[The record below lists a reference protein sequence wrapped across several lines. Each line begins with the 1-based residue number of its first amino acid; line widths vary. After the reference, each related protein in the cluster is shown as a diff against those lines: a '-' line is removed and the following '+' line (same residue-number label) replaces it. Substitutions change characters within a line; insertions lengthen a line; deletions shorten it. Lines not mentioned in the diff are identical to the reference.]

1 LFVTPDRDL
10 SSVVAWRR
18 SLRASRA
25 RRAAAQRRR
34 RRSLQGR
41 STVVVAAL
49 ATAGLAGGAV
59 AQERLEPSGE
69 PGLEAAAVSG
79 GVDVRAV
86 QRRLGVVADGI
97 AGPQTRRA
105 VRRFQRANRLTVD
118 GIVGPQTLGA
128 LGLSATES
136 ADAPTDGEAIA
147 EPRAAE
153 PRRRASATLERIAR
167 CESGGRASAVSP
179 DGRYRGKY
187 QFDRST
193 WRALGGTGDPA
204 AAPEA
209 EQDRRAARLL
219 RSSGTAP
226 WPSCA

>member
-1 LFVTPDRDL
+1 MTPDTDL

-25 RRAAAQRRR
+25 RRAAAERRR

-41 STVVVAAL
+41 STAVVAAL

-59 AQERLEPSGE
+59 AQERLEPSGAQGE
-69 PGLEAAAVSG
+69 QAAATT
-79 GVDVRAV
+79 GVDMRAV
-86 QRRLGVVADGI
+86 QRRLGVVVDGVV
-97 AGPQTRRA
+97 GPQTRRA
-105 VRRFQRANRLTVD
+105 IRRFQRANGLVVD

-128 LGLSATES
+128 LGLSA
-136 ADAPTDGEAIA
+136 AAPEAPAAGEGAAEATA

-153 PRRRASATLERIAR
+153 PRRRITATLERIAR
-167 CESGGRASAVSP
+167 CESGGRATAVST

-219 RSSGTAP
+219 RRSGTAP
-226 WPSCA
+226 WPGCA

>member
-1 LFVTPDRDL
+1 VFVTPDRDL

-41 STVVVAAL
+41 STVLAAAV
-49 ATAGLAGGAV
+49 ATAGLAGGAL
-59 AQERLEPSGE
+59 AQERLEPSSE
-69 PGLEAAAVSG
+69 QLEAASVSA
-79 GVDVRAV
+79 GVDIRAV
-86 QRRLGVVADGI
+86 QRRLGVVADGV

-105 VRRFQRANRLTVD
+105 VRRFQRANGLTVD

-128 LGLSATES
+128 LGLSATGS
-136 ADAPTDGEAIA
+136 ASPPAGGEATA

-153 PRRRASATLERIAR
+153 PRRTSATLERIAR
-167 CESGGRASAVSP
+167 CESGGRPTATSP

-204 AAPEA
+204 AAPEG

-219 RSSGTAP
+219 RRSGTSP
-226 WPSCA
+226 WPRCA

>member
-1 LFVTPDRDL
+1 MTPDRDPIPD
-10 SSVVAWRR
+10 VAWRR
-18 SLRASRA
+18 SLRASRT
-25 RRAAAQRRR
+25 RRAAAARRR
-34 RRSLQGR
+34 RRSLRGR

-59 AQERLEPSGE
+59 AEERLEPSGAGE
-69 PGLEAAAVSG
+69 QAAATTG

-97 AGPQTRRA
+97 VGPQTRRA
-105 VRRFQRANRLTVD
+105 VRRFQRANGLTVD

-128 LGLSATES
+128 LGLPIAAPAAPSAEET
-136 ADAPTDGEAIA
+136 TA
-147 EPRAAE
+147 EPPTAV
-153 PRRRASATLERIAR
+153 PRRTSATLERIAR
-167 CESGGRASAVSP
+167 CESGGRAAAVSP

-187 QFDRST
+187 QFDRTT

-219 RSSGTAP
+219 RRSGTSP
-226 WPSCA
+226 WPSCG

>member
-1 LFVTPDRDL
+1 MFVTPDRDL

-18 SLRASRA
+18 SLRASRD

-34 RRSLQGR
+34 RRSLHGR

-59 AQERLEPSGE
+59 AQERLEPSSEQGR
-69 PGLEAAAVSG
+69 EAAAVSA

-105 VRRFQRANRLTVD
+105 VRRFQRANGLTVD
-118 GIVGPQTLGA
+118 GIVGPQTLAA
-128 LGLSATES
+128 LGLQATGSAATPAEEQAS
-136 ADAPTDGEAIA
+136 A

-153 PRRRASATLERIAR
+153 PRRTSATLQRIAR
-167 CESGGRASAVSP
+167 CESGGRATAVSP

-187 QFDRST
+187 QFDRAT

-219 RSSGTAP
+219 RRSGTAP

>member
-1 LFVTPDRDL
+1 MTPDRDL

-41 STVVVAAL
+41 STVLVAAL
-49 ATAGLAGGAV
+49 ATAGLSAGAV
-59 AQERLEPSGE
+59 AQERLEPSSERGR
-69 PGLEAAAVSG
+69 EAAAVG
-79 GVDVRAV
+79 AGVDVRAV
-86 QRRLGVVADGI
+86 QQRLGVVADGI

-105 VRRFQRANRLTVD
+105 VRRFQRANGLTVD
-118 GIVGPQTLGA
+118 GIVGPQTLAA
-128 LGLSATES
+128 LGLLATGSA
-136 ADAPTDGEAIA
+136 AMPAEAEATA

-153 PRRRASATLERIAR
+153 PRRRTSPTLQRIAR
-167 CESGGRASAVSP
+167 CESGGRATAVSP

-219 RSSGTAP
+219 RRSGTAP
-226 WPSCA
+226 WPSCG

>member
-1 LFVTPDRDL
+1 MTPDRDL

-41 STVVVAAL
+41 STVLVAAL
-49 ATAGLAGGAV
+49 ATAGLSAGAV
-59 AQERLEPSGE
+59 AQERLEPSSERGR
-69 PGLEAAAVSG
+69 EAAAVG
-79 GVDVRAV
+79 AGVDVRAV
-86 QRRLGVVADGI
+86 QQRLGVVADGI

-105 VRRFQRANRLTVD
+105 VRRFQRANGLTVD

-128 LGLSATES
+128 LGLPATGSAATP
-136 ADAPTDGEAIA
+136 AEAEATA

-153 PRRRASATLERIAR
+153 PRRRTSATLQRIAR
-167 CESGGRASAVSP
+167 CESGGRATAVSP

-219 RSSGTAP
+219 RRSGTAP
-226 WPSCA
+226 WPSCG

>member
-1 LFVTPDRDL
+1 VTPDRDL

-41 STVVVAAL
+41 STMLAAVL

-59 AQERLEPSGE
+59 AHERLEPSNAQR
-69 PGLEAAAVSG
+69 EAASATA
-79 GVDVRAV
+79 GVDIRAV

-105 VRRFQRANRLTVD
+105 VRRFQRANGLTVD
-118 GIVGPQTLGA
+118 GVVGPQTLGA
-128 LGLSATES
+128 LGLSATGS
-136 ADAPTDGEAIA
+136 ATAPAAGEATA

-153 PRRRASATLERIAR
+153 PGRRASVTLERIAR
-167 CESGGRASAVSP
+167 CESGGRATAVSP

-219 RSSGTAP
+219 RRSGTSP